1 MGLLKAMPLN
11 SGTRSRK
18 VVLRSRSSASKSRGR
33 YARTPSDFISSFYA
47 VLNRWRSETA
57 FLSDPDQ
64 ITAHPSFAALVEH
77 ADLVCPLIIQEL
89 RMAPSKLVWVL
100 DDAFPNDIPYSSDGI
115 GDFEAMANAW
125 IAWAENNGR
134 TI

>member
-1 MGLLKAMPLN
+1 MPQLKPLALN
-11 SGTRSRK
+11 TGTRTRT
-18 VVLRSRSSASKSRGR
+18 VFRRRSSASKSAGR
-33 YARTPSDFISSFYA
+33 YGRSSTDFIRSFYA

-64 ITAHPSFAALVEH
+64 ITAHPSFSALVAH

-100 DDAFPNDIPYSSDGI
+100 DDAFPNESPYGSAAI
-115 GDFEAMANAW
+115 GDFEAMANGW

-134 TI
+134 TL